1 MRKTSLIQNSKSI
14 EWKLSLQEAYLFS
27 WMYELPSWANS
38 VIIEGVP
45 FYFASKTK
53 VEKDLPLLAVKLDTI
68 YRYYKSLSDSGLII
82 IKKIDGKDY
91 IALTEKG
98 KSWNTSSNKNTN
110 IQSEHSEIN
119 PNELG
124 NKSEN
129 NSDLNPTYN
138 YTNID
143 SYTNDVVVNKKS
155 TEYLADAPEK
165 SDPPPPPKSLY
176 IDSEKEREKWMQTK
190 DYGLSDLF
198 KDANSDQDFLESVM
212 FQFRDKHKIPDIEFW
227 KIYLYCLT
235 KDISHIEGKNYK
247 NTRKD
252 YRNYIRNKI
261 RRDLNGRRELFD
273 AAMIS
278 YKDKQNK
285 MP

>member
-1 MRKTSLIQNSKSI
+1 
-14 EWKLSLQEAYLFS
+14 LSLQEAYLFS

-38 VIIEGVP
+38 VIIEGIP

-98 KSWNTSSNKNTN
+98 KSWNTSNNKNIS

-129 NSDLNPTYN
+129 NSDSNPTYN

-143 SYTNDVVVNKKS
+143 SYTNDDVVNKNS
-155 TEYLADAPEK
+155 TVYLAEEPEK
-165 SDPPPPPKSLY
+165 SDAPPPPKKSLY
-176 IDSEKEREKWMQTK
+176 KDPNIEKEKLLQNK
-190 DYGLSDLF
+190 DYNLNELFTDAIKDNDYINGL
-198 KDANSDQDFLESVM
+198 M
-212 FQFRDKHKIPDIEFW
+212 FHFRSFHKIVDIHFW
-227 KIYLYCLT
+227 RFYVKVVTI
-235 KDISHIEGKNYK
+235 DIKQIEGSDYQN
-247 NTRKD
+247 NRKD
-252 YRNYIRNKI
+252 YRQYVKNKI
-261 RRDLNGRRELFD
+261 RRDLNGHKELFN
-273 AAMIS
+273 ATMVS
-278 YKDKQNK
+278 YKPNAK
-285 MP
+285 